1 MDVNNE
7 VAELKARVAALERI
21 VRVRIESRCPRKM
34 PALPVHKPA
43 VPKSMQVRSD
53 YTGVLRRVLTHA
65 GGGQK
70 IRKKDVNEVK

>member
-53 YTGVLRRVLTHA
+53 YTGVLRQVPTPA

-70 IRKKDVNEVK
+70 MRIATETAVK